1 MWLQKGSSMTLARS
15 RFVVPCAALVLA
27 ACSQFKVRAQQDP
40 GASFASFR
48 TFAWLPKS
56 EAEPAD
62 QNVQHR
68 GFDRRIRADVER
80 QLREKGYAP
89 AGDGPADF
97 LLNYRVTST
106 PTSATRGYGR
116 GYDSVGGWGGWW
128 MGWPGWEGRYTE
140 NYDSGALFIAALD
153 PVTKHMTWLGV
164 AQARL
169 LPHISYERSL
179 GRIDDA
185 VEQILESFPQR

>member
-1 MWLQKGSSMTLARS
+1 MTVRCS
-15 RFVVPCAALVLA
+15 RLVLICLTVLTS
-27 ACSQFKVRAQQDP
+27 ACTQFKVRSHRDP
-40 GASFASFR
+40 AVAFDSLR
-48 TFAWLPKS
+48 TFAWLPKAD
-56 EAEPAD
+56 AEPAD

-80 QLREKGYAP
+80 ALREKGYEP
-89 AGDGPADF
+89 AAGGAADF

-116 GYDSVGGWGGWW
+116 GYGSVGGWGGWW
-128 MGWPGWEGRYTE
+128 MGWPGWEGAYTE
-140 NYDSGALFIAALD
+140 NFDQGALFIAALD
-153 PVTKHMTWLGV
+153 PATKHMTWLGV

-179 GRIDDA
+179 DRIDDA
-185 VEQILESFPQR
+185 VEQILEGFPAR